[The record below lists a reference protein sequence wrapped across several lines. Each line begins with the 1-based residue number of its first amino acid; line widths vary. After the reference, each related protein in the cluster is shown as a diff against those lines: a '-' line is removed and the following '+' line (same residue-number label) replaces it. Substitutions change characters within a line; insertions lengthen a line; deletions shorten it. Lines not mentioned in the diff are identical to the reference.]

1 MKKRLALWLMLCLLL
16 TPFARSAEGIDLDR
30 LSPAQLET
38 LRLQVDARIRQAQLP
53 DAEGYLALDTLEAYA
68 RDPAQHLEQKI
79 RLEAMVLDID
89 QEEAGY
95 TLTLI
100 QSGAKQRVLQ
110 AAYALKP
117 DERLILPGD
126 VVTVFGVFKG
136 LAPFSGTG
144 QLTDGALLIKA
155 DLITPALQDML
166 QDASTRAGA
175 REHPIPLNT
184 LAVYEGDYYT
194 QYASFEIE
202 LQSSHRG
209 SDALKRAKS
218 MSSYNINPTKTQEYF
233 LIYLRVKALSAPGG
247 RAPISKEDFYFVSAS
262 GTEYRQHFLINPP
275 SDLRTL
281 YDQGEQTAVIGCLID
296 KGDTPFL
303 VFQPNSAHPLWF
315 SPNP

>member
-68 RDPAQHLEQKI
+68 RDPSQHLEQKI

-126 VVTVFGVFKG
+126 VITIFGVFKG

-209 SDALKRAKS
+209 SDALKRAKT
-218 MSSYNINPTKTQEYF
+218 MSNYNINPTKTQEYF

-296 KGDTPFL
+296 KGDTPLL

-315 SPNP
+315 YPNP